1 MARLEKKVIVQKQLF
16 CLSRDMFPDAVGDSC
31 LSRFFKSEKH
41 DVYPLVN

>member
-31 LSRFFKSEKH
+31 LSRFFLNQKNMMFT
-41 DVYPLVN
+41 LW